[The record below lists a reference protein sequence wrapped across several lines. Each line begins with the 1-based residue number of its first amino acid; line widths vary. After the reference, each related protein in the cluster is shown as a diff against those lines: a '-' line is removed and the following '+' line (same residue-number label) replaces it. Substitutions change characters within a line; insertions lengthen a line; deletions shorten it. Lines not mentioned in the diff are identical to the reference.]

1 MSKKP
6 NTTNQIFW
14 ESDKD
19 NEISYLTYVNRICEL
34 GSTVF
39 EWKNL
44 PDTIDPRFLEM
55 TLLLKGSCLFF
66 NDEVLGYL
74 ALPCML
80 GGRFDVYNIPIERT
94 AYAANG
100 YQNKKTSKDSV
111 IIFNNQLHTNEMPAI
126 INYAK
131 RLYKIDRIIDINVN
145 AQKTPITLVGSQ
157 DERLTLKQEYQKYDG
172 NAPFMFVS
180 KPLNDQIIA
189 LNTGAPYVAGNL
201 YELRTN
207 IWNECLTFL
216 GIPNLTLVK
225 KERMI
230 KDEVNRTNG
239 GTVSSSFGRLQARKD
254 ACKKINAM
262 FPDLNISVDLRQMDT
277 PPVDNDG
284 NKDNNEDSDER
295 AGDDN
300 V

>member
-14 ESDKD
+14 ESDED
-19 NEISYLTYVNRICEL
+19 NVITYLTYVNRISEL
-34 GSTVF
+34 GSSVF

-44 PDTIDPRFLEM
+44 PPTIDPRFLEM
-55 TLLLKGSCLFF
+55 TLMLRGHALFF
-66 NDEVLGYL
+66 KDEVMGYL
-74 ALPCML
+74 ALPCLL
-80 GGRFDVYNIPIERT
+80 GGRFNVYNIPIERS

-100 YQNKKTSKDSV
+100 YRRTLTENESV
-111 IIFNNQLHTNEMPAI
+111 VIFNNQLHTNEMPAI

-145 AQKTPITLVGSQ
+145 AQKTPITLVGNQ
-157 DERLTLKQEYQKYDG
+157 DQRLTLKQEYQKFDG
-172 NAPFMFVS
+172 NAPFMFVN
-180 KPLNDQIIA
+180 KPLNDSIVA

-216 GIPNLTLVK
+216 GIPNVALVK

-230 KDEVNRTNG
+230 KDEVNRNNG
-239 GTVSSSFGRLQARKD
+239 GTISSSFGRLQARKQ
-254 ACKKINAM
+254 ACEMINRM
-262 FPDLNISVDLRQMDT
+262 FPELNISVDLRQMNE
-277 PPVDNDG
+277 PHIDNTEF
-284 NKDNNEDSDER
+284 KDNNDNEG
-295 AGDDN
+295 GDDN
-300 V
+300 E